1 MARTSRG
8 LFAVAI
14 LIGIS
19 GSTPAAFA
27 RDQLRIVGSSTV
39 YPFTTAVA
47 ERFGKAT
54 GAKTPV
60 IESTG
65 TGGGMKIF
73 CEGTG
78 PDKVDV
84 ANASRRMKKGELEAC
99 QRNGV
104 AEIIEVNIGFDGLTI
119 AQAKSGTAMKLT
131 LAQIFLAL
139 AEQVPAA
146 DGKLVANPHKLW
158 SDIDPSL
165 SNVRIEVLGP
175 PPTSGTRDSLHELF
189 LERGAEQIPAL
200 KALKSADPKAFE
212 KVRKS
217 IRRDG
222 AYVEQERTTT

>member
-1 MARTSRG
+1 
-8 LFAVAI
+8 
-14 LIGIS
+14 
-19 GSTPAAFA
+19 
-27 RDQLRIVGSSTV
+27 
-39 YPFTTAVA
+39 
-47 ERFGKAT
+47 
-54 GAKTPV
+54 
-60 IESTG
+60 
-65 TGGGMKIF
+65 MKIF

-84 ANASRRMKKGELEAC
+84 ANASRRMKKGELVAC